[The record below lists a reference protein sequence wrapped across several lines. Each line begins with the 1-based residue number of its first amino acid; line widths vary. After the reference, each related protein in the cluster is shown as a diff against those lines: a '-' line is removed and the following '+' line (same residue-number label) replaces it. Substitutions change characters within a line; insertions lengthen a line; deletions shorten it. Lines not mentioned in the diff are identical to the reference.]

1 MGTAQT
7 LIVSGKSS
15 FVGVFLRSVAF
26 YHGIELTSTSVDD
39 KGIV

>member
-7 LIVSGKSS
+7 LTNCFASS

-26 YHGIELTSTSVDD
+26 YYGSELTSIAVDD
-39 KGIV
+39 KGMV